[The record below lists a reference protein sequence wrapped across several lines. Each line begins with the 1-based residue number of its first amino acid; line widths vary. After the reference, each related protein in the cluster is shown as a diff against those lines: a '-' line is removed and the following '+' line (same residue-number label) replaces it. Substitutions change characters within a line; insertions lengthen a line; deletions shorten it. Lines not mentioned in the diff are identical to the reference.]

1 MGFNDTKNTSLLLGI
16 KAEWGGVKPT
26 QIYANGSIQ
35 KNGVGLEIGYDFT
48 DKKKEDPVIK
58 GLTKNHKK
66 YIYASEG
73 GSIRQWTCES
83 VCQTGDT
90 PFKNPDKFK
99 ELK

>member
-1 MGFNDTKNTSLLLGI
+1 MGFNDMKDTRLQLGI

-48 DKKKEDPVIK
+48 DKKKEDLVIE
-58 GLTKNHKK
+58 GLTGNQKK

-73 GSIRQWTCES
+73 QPIRQWQCES

-99 ELK
+99 EIE